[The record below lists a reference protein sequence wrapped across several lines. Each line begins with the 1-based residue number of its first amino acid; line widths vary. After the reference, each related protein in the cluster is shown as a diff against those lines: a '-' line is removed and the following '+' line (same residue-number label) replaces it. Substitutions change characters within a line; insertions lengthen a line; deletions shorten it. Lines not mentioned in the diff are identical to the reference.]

1 MPKFI
6 RQREMRQKLV
16 SIVIV
21 SYNGKYL
28 LNSCLNSLYA
38 QTYEN
43 IELLVVDN
51 ASSDGSVEFIRDN
64 FKDVTII
71 EQKEN
76 LGFAKGNN
84 VALKLARG
92 EYVAMLNND
101 AIAEKEWLSELVNA
115 MELNRRIGICASKI
129 LFYNNRDIINSTGI
143 CIDKALGF
151 TWDRGF
157 GDKDGDKYREKCMV
171 FGACAAAALYRK
183 DMLDQIG
190 LFDEDF
196 FAYHEDVD
204 LAWRA
209 QLYGWKC
216 IYVPTAI
223 VYHHFSAT
231 AGTNSPLKEYFSS
244 RNRIWL
250 IIKNYPSPQI
260 YRYGFLIFSAMF
272 GHLLYALLSGNI
284 YSVKGKISA
293 LTCLKRFLNKRKLI
307 QQNKTVK
314 FYELS
319 NTWEKQGLFRSFVN
333 FINFRKSLKYVK
345 PL

>member
-1 MPKFI
+1 MF
-6 RQREMRQKLV
+6 QKLV
-16 SIVIV
+16 SIIIV
-21 SYNGKYL
+21 NCNGKHL
-28 LNSCLNSLYA
+28 LTSCLNSLFA
-38 QTYEN
+38 NTYKNTEV
-43 IELLVVDN
+43 IVVDN
-51 ASSDGSVEFIRDN
+51 ASSDGSAEFIRDN
-64 FKDVTII
+64 FKDVAII

-84 VALKLARG
+84 VAIKLARG

-101 AIAEKEWLSELVNA
+101 AVAEKEWLSELVNA

-129 LFYNNRDIINSTGI
+129 LFYNNHSVINSSGI
-143 CIDKALGF
+143 CVEKISGF

-157 GDKDGDKYREKCMV
+157 GDKESDKYREKCMV

-183 DMLDQIG
+183 DMLGQIG

-216 IYVPTAI
+216 MYVPTAI

-260 YRYGFLIFSAMF
+260 YKYSFFIIFAMF
-272 GHLLYALLSGNI
+272 GYFIYALLSGNI

-293 LTCLKRFLNKRKLI
+293 LAGLKKNINKRKLI
-307 QQNKTVK
+307 QQNKTVS
-314 FYELS
+314 FSELS
-319 NTWEKQGLFRSFVN
+319 KTWEKRGLFQSFIS
-333 FINFRKSLKYVK
+333 FRNFRKAFSYGKAS
-345 PL
+345 